1 MMRGTS
7 SAGDVI
13 ARHLARHDA
22 SQASAE
28 SQVSGHP
35 RSVTINRQI
44 IEAAASGRDAIG
56 RPIGWTVAQVSIIDP
71 MTRRRRRLHS
81 GGGVLVPMALSSNGP
96 RPSDS

>member
-1 MMRGTS
+1 MMHGTS

-22 SQASAE
+22 AQANAE
-28 SQVSGHP
+28 SQALGHP

-56 RPIGWTVAQVSIIDP
+56 CSATIK
-71 MTRRRRRLHS
+71 
-81 GGGVLVPMALSSNGP
+81 NGP
-96 RPSDS
+96 ARQSDQTPG